1 MPLKTIKVKRWFS
14 SSKTENLQFN
24 IYEDDSLDEGIAKI
38 AFSIHKGR
46 FYVWNDKLPNLL
58 FSIDNIKWKDYNPNP
73 MKLKYPLKKDPA
85 IKDPITY
92 KFSQSLCDFNYL
104 NIIFEDDFPEL
115 KNNPYYFT
123 DKSYPSLEEINKK
136 YKKLEALEKT
146 DLSPIIESRFNIHRF
161 ELTAKIHKSY
171 TLADIYSKL
180 NTTPFIQF
188 ISWTNDNFTLLHKL
202 FLTHSISSHNL
213 KKWTSIDKL
222 TDYNCINCYC
232 LIDEDNHSYVK
243 ITIFSDLSIKIN
255 FIIDLRKNIPW
266 EFINQTLEM
275 RIKPYLQ
282 TSLFEDITFKSTS
295 TKVHNYISISN
306 APISK
311 LAKVISSYQDIFK
324 TISFKNTINLIY
336 KRSSNYSTETFDL
349 NAYVKNRLLFG
360 VDIPELI
367 EELQTFNKTKEEA
380 KAIITEEIK
389 LLNELEQKNI
399 KQEFTDRQMNTIVII
414 KSTKNGFEVIIHNIP
429 NKKEL
434 DNFLYW
440 ISRIISSSQEI
451 IKDVKKTKRVVKEKT
466 PSPSPSPLPSPQES
480 DEDLGKISYS
490 SSSGGGRTKDNDDP
504 RYRIELLNKAD
515 KDLFGENYAREKCQ
529 KRNQPF
535 VITPEKRDELIKNG
549 TYYVDNEVAYGSKKD
564 IINYY
569 ICPRFWCKESKV
581 PADPKT
587 KQCPKPNE
595 EVIESFFNN
604 PNEVD
609 VKRYVNL
616 KKPNENDIC
625 APCCFKKPPEED
637 DLKKCKFY
645 KGYNPE
651 EKLKLVID
659 EKDKN
664 YLVDK
669 LPVDIGRLGII
680 PQSLHDLLSS
690 SVNYKNCSKELSKD
704 EGCIIR
710 KGIPHKSSA
719 KDIYYDSLMNSLA
732 ELLDMKSKKE
742 LINDIKSRLNLF
754 NFLSLENGNVCKA
767 FMDKLPIIP
776 SDNIKLIKE
785 LYAHL
790 EKHPEITKIYD
801 FDINQMDMKLSRLLA
816 IYKSYKKFLE
826 YLETNS
832 YQIPKSPYYLFSLI
846 SILYNKLLIVWE
858 KETKEK
864 LVNLLC
870 PYFTSFTD
878 LISSLKDIN
887 PDIIMLLKEKKFFE
901 PLEYKVRNK
910 DLIKVFKL
918 NNFPNL
924 KSIFKECNA
933 NSTNNYDT
941 YNKIYQ
947 NLFSL
952 NTWVNSKVLKNY
964 EKFLISAII
973 INSDL
978 TIEHFLT
985 KGGFLLTIDNIG
997 ITFLEKLITDLNISK
1012 IYFYDDLVDNQINFN
1027 INLYVSDL
1035 ELFKE
1040 KAKSYKI
1047 RYDIGELDPDIKQEG
1062 AINQVY
1068 TIISFDGNKKELD
1081 ALPIIHTRLEDDLY
1095 LYHNESL
1102 EDNKKWFQLQ
1112 SLVFTA
1118 LLKTLTEDKLSELL
1132 SLNRIDYLKELFKI
1146 VMANKNEAFSR
1157 INQDKIKLIL
1167 EEIPIYSLN
1176 HIKNY
1181 LNKLNIYY
1189 KYDFLNPTVEIDEKR
1204 GQFQFSQVALNNGIP
1219 IELLNYHKSAP
1230 SNNFNNFTSKEFN
1243 YKKGEVV
1250 KEDLDNLPM
1259 IFKGEFQKLESKWI
1273 MHKKSMW
1280 YNMEILKVP
1289 NYTEETF
1296 KEFVEWFARFIN
1308 MDVNYSTILEATY
1321 SKLKAIRNDETNMK
1335 MLLSDKIML
1344 NTFSKET
1351 GKKFANVNSY
1361 WSKVYS
1367 LLTNEERLKLITSVI
1382 KNGLPLNDLTV
1393 LSVAELLNI
1402 SIITI
1407 HRALYGTTKDADIR
1421 GNVEDLIV
1429 SSSLFKAQS
1438 NYQNR
1443 PLLFLYK
1450 YKDEFERISYHLVL
1464 NKKIDVG
1471 SKSLY
1476 LKLSE
1481 TPQELLRL
1489 VDEHLKIRGDFKL
1502 I

>member
-1 MPLKTIKVKRWFS
+1 MPLKSIKVKRWFS
-14 SSKTENLQFN
+14 SSKIENHQIN
-24 IYEDDSLDEGIAKI
+24 IYEDDNLDEGISKI
-38 AFSIHKGR
+38 ALSIHKGR
-46 FYVWNDKLPNLL
+46 FYVWNDKIPNLL

-73 MKLKYPLKKDPA
+73 MKLSFPLKKDPS

-92 KFSQSLCDFNYL
+92 KFSQNLCDFNYL

-123 DKSYPSLEEINKK
+123 DKSYPSLEQINKK
-136 YKKLEALEKT
+136 YKKLENLEKI
-146 DLSPIIESRFNIHRF
+146 DISPIIESRFNIHRY
-161 ELTAKIHKSY
+161 ELTSKLHKSY
-171 TLADIYSKL
+171 TIADIYSKL
-180 NTTPFIQF
+180 NTNNFIQF

-202 FLTHSISSHNL
+202 FLSHSISASNL

-222 TDYNCINCYC
+222 TEFNCINCYC
-232 LIDEDNHSYVK
+232 LVDDDNHSFIK
-243 ITIFSDLSIKIN
+243 ITILNDLSIKIN
-255 FIIDLRKNIPW
+255 FVIDLRKNIPW
-266 EFINQTLEM
+266 EFINQTLENQ
-275 RIKPYLQ
+275 IKPYLQ

-295 TKVHNYISISN
+295 AKVHNYISISN
-306 APISK
+306 TPISK
-311 LAKVISSYQDIFK
+311 LAKIISSYQDIFK

-336 KRSSNYSTETFDL
+336 KRSSNYSSETFDL
-349 NAYVKNRLLFG
+349 NGYVKNRLLFG

-380 KAIITEEIK
+380 KAIITEEIQ

-399 KQEFTDRQMNTIVII
+399 KQDFMERRMNTIIII
-414 KSTKNGFEVIIHNIP
+414 KATKYGFEIIIHNIP

-440 ISRIISSSQEI
+440 ISRIVSSSQET
-451 IKDVKKTKRVVKEKT
+451 DVKRPKRVIKEK
-466 PSPSPSPLPSPQES
+466 SPSPPPSLSSSPVKS
-480 DEDLGKISYS
+480 DDEENLGEISY

-504 RYRIELLNKAD
+504 RYRIELLNNAD
-515 KDLFGENYAREKCQ
+515 KDLFGENYARAKCQ

-564 IINYY
+564 ILNYY

-581 PADPKT
+581 PANPDT
-587 KQCPKPNE
+587 KKCPKPNE
-595 EVIESFFNN
+595 EIIESFFNN
-604 PNEVD
+604 PNEVN

-625 APCCFKKPPEED
+625 APCCFKKLPEED

-645 KGYNPE
+645 KGYNPD
-651 EKLKLVID
+651 EKIKLVID

-680 PQSLHDLLSS
+680 PQSLHDLLSPTI
-690 SVNYKNCSKELSKD
+690 NYKNCSKELSKD
-704 EGCIIR
+704 DGCIIR

-732 ELLDMKSKKE
+732 ELLDMNSKKE

-776 SDNIKLIKE
+776 SDNINLIKE
-785 LYAHL
+785 LYSHL
-790 EKHPEITKIYD
+790 QKHPDINNIYD
-801 FDINQMDMKLSRLLA
+801 FDINKMDLKLSRLLG
-816 IYKSYKKFLE
+816 IYKSYKKFLQ

-832 YQIPKSPYYLFSLI
+832 YQIPKSPYYIFSLI

-858 KETKEK
+858 KESKEK

-901 PLEYKVRNK
+901 PLEYKIKNK
-910 DLIKVFKL
+910 DLIKIFKL
-918 NNFPNL
+918 KDFPNL
-924 KSIFKECNA
+924 KNIFKECNI
-933 NSTNNYDT
+933 NSTNNYDI

-964 EKFLISAII
+964 EKFLINSII
-973 INSDL
+973 INNDL
-978 TIEHFLT
+978 TIEYFLT
-985 KGGFLLTIDNIG
+985 KGGFLLSIDKIG
-997 ITFLEKLITDLNISK
+997 ITFLEKLITDLKITK
-1012 IYFYDDLVDNQINFN
+1012 IYFYDDLIDNDIKFD

-1047 RYDIGELDPDIKQEG
+1047 KYDIGELDPDIKQTG
-1062 AINQVY
+1062 NVNQIY
-1068 TIISFDGNKKELD
+1068 TILNFQTNKKELD
-1081 ALPIIHTRLEDDLY
+1081 GLPIIHTRLEDDLY
-1095 LYHNESL
+1095 LYNNESI

-1112 SLVFTA
+1112 LLVFNA
-1118 LLKTLTEDKLSELL
+1118 LLKRLTQEKLSDLL
-1132 SLNRIDYLKELFKI
+1132 SLNRIDYLKEMFKI
-1146 VMANKNEAFSR
+1146 VMADKNEAFS
-1157 INQDKIKLIL
+1157 NANKHKIRLIL
-1167 EEIPIYSLN
+1167 EEIPIYSIN

-1181 LNKLNIYY
+1181 FNRLNIYY
-1189 KYDFLNPTVEIDEKR
+1189 KYDFLNPTIVIDDKR
-1204 GQFQFSQVALNNGIP
+1204 QQFQFSQVALNNGIP
-1219 IELLNYHKSAP
+1219 LELLNYHKSAP
-1230 SNNFNNFTSKEFN
+1230 STNFNKFITQEFN
-1243 YKKGEVV
+1243 YKKGEII
-1250 KEDLDNLPM
+1250 KEDLGNLPK
-1259 IFKGEFQKLESKWI
+1259 IFKGEFQKLESKWV

-1289 NYTEETF
+1289 NYNEETF
-1296 KEFVEWFARFIN
+1296 KEFVEWFANFIN
-1308 MDVNYSTILEATY
+1308 MDVNYSTVLEATY

-1335 MLLSDKIML
+1335 TLLSDKILL
-1344 NTFSKET
+1344 NAFSKNI

-1361 WSKVYS
+1361 WDKVYS
-1367 LLTNEERLKLITSVI
+1367 NLTNQERLELISSVI

-1407 HRALYGTTKDADIR
+1407 HRALYGTTKDMDIR
-1421 GNVEDLIV
+1421 GNIEDLIV

-1450 YKDEFERISYHLVL
+1450 FKDEFDRISYHLIL
-1464 NKKIDVG
+1464 NKKLEVG

-1489 VDEHLKIRGDFKL
+1489 VNEHLRIRGDFK
-1502 I
+1502 IV